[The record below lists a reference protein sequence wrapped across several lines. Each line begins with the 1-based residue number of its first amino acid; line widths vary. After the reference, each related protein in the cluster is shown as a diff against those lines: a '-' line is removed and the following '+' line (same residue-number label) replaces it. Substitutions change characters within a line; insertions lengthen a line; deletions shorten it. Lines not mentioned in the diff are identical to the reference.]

1 MRCTLE
7 KALIAMKGPLIET
20 DVKAKCDVSSK
31 KQNKKKT
38 PGKLERML
46 PFLRGHINS
55 QDQNADIHKDIE
67 GHSGK
72 VSDANKQ

>member
-1 MRCTLE
+1 
-7 KALIAMKGPLIET
+7 MKGPLIET
-20 DVKAKCDVSSK
+20 DIRAKYDVSSK
-31 KQNKKKT
+31 KTPNKQI
-38 PGKLERML
+38 GKLERML
-46 PFLRGHINS
+46 PLLREHINN